1 MHHCAFRGHLCALT
15 RAQRCPCLGS
25 IVPFLR
31 HFANLEKREN
41 LLGILF
47 AHFLFIGSVCSGFIG
62 NVCSSFCV
70 KVYLDVL
77 FENRCGRFLFEKS
90 L

>member
-1 MHHCAFRGHLCALT
+1 MHH
-15 RAQRCPCLGS
+15 CPCLGS

-31 HFANLEKREN
+31 HFANLAKLEY

>member
-1 MHHCAFRGHLCALT
+1 M
-15 RAQRCPCLGS
+15 
-25 IVPFLR
+25 PFLR
-31 HFANLEKREN
+31 HFANLAKQEY

-47 AHFLFIGSVCSGFIG
+47 AHFLFIGSVYSGFIGSVCSGFIG

>member
-1 MHHCAFRGHLCALT
+1 MHHCAFRGHKSALT

-31 HFANLEKREN
+31 HFANLAKQEY

-62 NVCSSFCV
+62 NVCSSFRV